1 MQDFRP
7 NIECMTVKNGLLILK
22 CLDSNKTNEKKFEKD
37 LSKRFENIYQLCDGG
52 IDKFCLILQK
62 GVSR

>member
-1 MQDFRP
+1 MHDSQKWFT
-7 NIECMTVKNGLLILK
+7 NIFF
-22 CLDSNKTNEKKFEKD
+22 LDSNKTNEKKFEKD

-52 IDKFCLILQK
+52 IDKFCLMLQK

>member
-1 MQDFRP
+1 MHDSQKWFT
-7 NIECMTVKNGLLILK
+7 NIEVFGLQQNLW
-22 CLDSNKTNEKKFEKD
+22 EKFEKD

-52 IDKFCLILQK
+52 IDKFCLMLQK